1 MSTSYQSPAK
11 HMPLLTK
18 IALWTTIV
26 TSLLLVLSFPVMA
39 AQQTLG
45 MLFALI
51 ALLGWFIASFCGLF
65 DVARAKPK
73 AKAINVLLFSLIGPL
88 LTILLMLVLLSLP
101 RLFS

>member
-45 MLFALI
+45 MLFA
-51 ALLGWFIASFCGLF
+51 
-65 DVARAKPK
+65 
-73 AKAINVLLFSLIGPL
+73 
-88 LTILLMLVLLSLP
+88 
-101 RLFS
+101 